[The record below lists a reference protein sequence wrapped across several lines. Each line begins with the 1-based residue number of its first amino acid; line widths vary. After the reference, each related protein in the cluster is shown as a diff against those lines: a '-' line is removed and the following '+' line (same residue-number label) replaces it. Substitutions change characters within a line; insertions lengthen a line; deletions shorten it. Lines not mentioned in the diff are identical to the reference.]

1 MELLNDLDHNARLSF
16 GPQFR
21 IIVDI
26 QNTGTKTMIQTPIVT
41 MYNANIYSVPRALQI
56 VPLMIPGLLYHVVL
70 DVLNVDANGGAD
82 NITICLCDM
91 NKHIPM
97 IAAVVKMPICEII
110 AGGGGPP

>member
-56 VPLMIPGLLYHVVL
+56 VRLIFYFMISSISQKFNCY
-70 DVLNVDANGGAD
+70 
-82 NITICLCDM
+82 
-91 NKHIPM
+91 
-97 IAAVVKMPICEII
+97 
-110 AGGGGPP
+110 

>member
-1 MELLNDLDHNARLSF
+1 MHRTFQAELTKMRLSTARAFVKITGAAGLGRGASTGMVSASNQSVRINARLMGF

-56 VPLMIPGLLYHVVL
+56 VRLIFYFMISSISQKFNCY
-70 DVLNVDANGGAD
+70 
-82 NITICLCDM
+82 
-91 NKHIPM
+91 
-97 IAAVVKMPICEII
+97 
-110 AGGGGPP
+110 